1 MPAAA
6 VITYGSSFG
15 YVATALASRVPY
27 YVQHL
32 YEDHVYRDPES
43 IGGKAVPLE
52 DRCIRSL
59 RRAVSY
65 TAMRMSTPCRC

>member
-1 MPAAA
+1 MPIAA

-32 YEDHVYRDPES
+32 YEDHVYRDPEA
-43 IGGKAVPLE
+43 IGGQLVPLE
-52 DRCIRSL
+52 DRCACSV
-59 RRAVSY
+59 RRPGV
-65 TAMRMSTPCRC
+65 